1 MAGVQTSVGVQDNLS
16 PAFGTMLTAINACLD
31 GFEDLQTV
39 TGAGLDADSIANVR
53 NAMLEAAESAEQT
66 SEEIRRASEEQENL
80 NNTAAQGVSAFDGV
94 LKKVV
99 GIVGAYASFR
109 GAEKV
114 LETADEITS
123 TTARINMMNDG
134 LQSTNEVMNM
144 IYQSAQNARGSYT
157 DMASAVAKLGNNAG
171 AAFNNNTEQIIQFA
185 ELVQKQFAIA
195 GASGAEA
202 SNAMLQLTQALGSGV
217 LRGDELNSIFEQAP
231 NLIQNIAKYIQDNE
245 QIATQMAEAIGV
257 SYEEMSTNAMGH
269 IRDMASEGYISAD
282 IVKNAMFANADEIN
296 KKFAE
301 MPMTW
306 AQVGA
311 SIQNT
316 ALKMFEPVL
325 KKISELT
332 QNESFQTFVNGVID
346 GFAMLAQISIPVLDA
361 MIVGGAFV
369 VENWDMLAP
378 IIMGVAGALAVYYGW
393 QVASNAISAITTG
406 VHVAMAAAKMAQLAI
421 TGGLTAATAAETASQ
436 YGLNAA
442 MYACP
447 VVWIIGVIVILIGL
461 FYAGVAAMNKF
472 AGTSISA
479 TGIIAGAFAV
489 LGAHI
494 YNDLVVRSWN
504 YIAAFVNFF
513 GNVFNDPVAA
523 VQVLFYDLAINVI
536 GYIANMASAIESII
550 NQIPGVEVSITAGL
564 DNFVAGLEEASQ
576 KVKDESEWVEYVGK
590 LDFIDYGDAANAGYN
605 FGQGIDN
612 SVSDFFNADKYMSDL
627 GIDTTQG
634 TGGMQLDDSAMGAL
648 GDIAG
653 NTGAVADSLETSEED
668 LQWIKDIAER
678 EIIDRTV
685 FRDIKVDMGGVNNTV
700 NNMADLDGIGQ
711 YLADSISEQMLVSA
725 EGV

>member
-1 MAGVQTSVGVQDNLS
+1 MAGVRTSVGVQDNLS
-16 PAFGTMLTAINACLD
+16 PAFGTMATAINVCLGAFMD
-31 GFEDLQTV
+31 MQTATDEGFDYR
-39 TGAGLDADSIANVR
+39 SIETAR
-53 NAMLEAAESAEQT
+53 NAMLDVAESANQI
-66 SEEIRRASEEQENL
+66 EEELRQAQQQQEHL
-80 NNTAAQGVSAFDGV
+80 NNTAAHGVGVFDGLV
-94 LKKVV
+94 KKAMGLV
-99 GIVGAYASFR
+99 GVYASFR

-123 TTARINMMNDG
+123 TTARIDMMNDG
-134 LQSTNEVMNM
+134 LQSTEEVMNM

-171 AAFNNNTEQIIQFA
+171 AAFNNNTEQIIQFS

-195 GASGAEA
+195 GASGTEA

-231 NLIQNIAKYIQDNE
+231 NLIRSIADYLDVSIG
-245 QIATQMAEAIGV
+245 QIRE
-257 SYEEMSTNAMGH
+257 
-269 IRDMASEGYISAD
+269 MASEGQITAD

-296 KKFAE
+296 QKFAE

-306 AQVGA
+306 SQVGT

-325 KKISELT
+325 KKISQLT
-332 QNESFQTFVNGVID
+332 QNEAFQTVCNGVID
-346 GFAMLAQISIPVLDA
+346 GFATLAQIAIPVLDA
-361 MIVGGAFV
+361 MIESAAFV

-393 QVASNAISAITTG
+393 QVACNTISAITTG
-406 VHVAMAAAKMAQLAI
+406 VHVAMAAAKMVQLAI
-421 TGGLTAATAAETASQ
+421 SGGLTAATAAETAAQ

-479 TGIIAGAFAV
+479 TGVIAGAFAV

-612 SVSDFFNADKYMSDL
+612 SVSDFFSADKYMSDL

-634 TGGMQLDDSAMGAL
+634 TGGMQLDDSAMSAL

-685 FRDIKVDMGGVNNTV
+685 FRDIKVEMGGVNNTV